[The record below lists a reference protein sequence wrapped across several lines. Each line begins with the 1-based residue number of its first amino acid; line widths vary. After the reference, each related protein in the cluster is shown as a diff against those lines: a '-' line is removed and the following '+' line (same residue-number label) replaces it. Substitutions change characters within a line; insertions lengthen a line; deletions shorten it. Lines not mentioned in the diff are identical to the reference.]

1 MRLILHSCCAPC
13 TTYSLDVLR
22 EEGHD
27 IMGFFYNPNIHPYTE
42 FQNRLGAYRDFIELK
57 GLEAIVDDSYGLR
70 AFMDQVY
77 ELKGHASRCE
87 TCYRMRLLRTALLAK
102 EKGYDAFTTT
112 LTISPYQNHDLIKS
126 VGAMVSEEVGV
137 PFVYYDFRD
146 GYRKSIELSKELE
159 LYRQKYCG
167 CIFSEEERYS
177 PEFRKKKAKTAV

>member
-77 ELKGHASRCE
+77 KLKGHASRCE
-87 TCYRMRLLRTALLAK
+87 TCYRMRPVSYTHLPFSFIRK
-102 EKGYDAFTTT
+102 YP
-112 LTISPYQNHDLIKS
+112 ISESKS
-126 VGAMVSEEVGV
+126 S
-137 PFVYYDFRD
+137 
-146 GYRKSIELSKELE
+146 
-159 LYRQKYCG
+159 
-167 CIFSEEERYS
+167 
-177 PEFRKKKAKTAV
+177 